1 MRDLAALGQ
10 WVIRG
15 AVLAGAFALAGCAEQ
30 EPEAPT
36 VQPVVLAQAKSA
48 AGTEMAAF
56 AGEVKPRHEAD
67 LGFRI
72 TGKLVQRHVDV
83 GARVKKGQPLARLD
97 PSDVALQAEA
107 AASALAA
114 TETEARYA
122 KAEYERYQNLYR
134 QKFVSESALDQKRNQ
149 FDANQAKYEQ
159 ARANLA
165 VTRNQ
170 AGYATLVAPEDG
182 VITAVVAEAGQV
194 VAAGAPVLKLAR
206 ENEREVAISV
216 PEHRIGELKRASKIA
231 VALWANPQK
240 VYAARVREIAP
251 AVDPVTRTFAVRL
264 AVVDADAA
272 FQWGMTANVALA
284 GEGRPGT
291 VLLPLTAVYH
301 APDGKP
307 AVWVYD
313 GVARTVALRGVTLG
327 GYREDGVVVTDGVA
341 AGEWIVAAGVNKLH
355 AGQTVRPYEAP
366 GRAIPPPPPPANA
379 AAAGT
384 KG

>member
-1 MRDLAALGQ
+1 MRDDAAFRQSL
-10 WVIRG
+10 ISI
-15 AVLAGAFALAGCAEQ
+15 AVLAGALALAACAKQ
-30 EPEAPT
+30 EPVVQT
-36 VQPVVLAQAKSA
+36 VQPVVLAQAVSA
-48 AGTEMAAF
+48 AGAEVAAF

-72 TGKLVQRHVDV
+72 AGKLVQRYVDV
-83 GARVKKGQPLARLD
+83 GVRVKKGQPLARLD

-107 AASALAA
+107 ATAA
-114 TETEARYA
+114 VAAAETEARYA

-170 AGYATLVAPEDG
+170 AGYAVLVAPEEG

-194 VAAGAPVLKLAR
+194 VAAGAPVMRLAR
-206 ENEREVAISV
+206 ESEREVAIAV
-216 PEHRIGELKRASKIA
+216 PEHRVGELKRASRIA

-240 VYAARVREIAP
+240 VYAARVREITP
-251 AVDPVTRTFAVRL
+251 VVDPVTRTFAVRL
-264 AVVDADAA
+264 TVLDADAA
-272 FQWGMTANVALA
+272 LEWGMTANVALT
-284 GEGRPGT
+284 GQGRPGA

-313 GVARTVALRGVTLG
+313 GAARTVALRNVALG
-327 GYREDGVVVTDGVA
+327 AYREDGVVVTAGLA

-355 AGQTVRPYEAP
+355 AGQAVRPYEAP
-366 GRAIPPPPPPANA
+366 GRAVPPSPTDAPVSA
-379 AAAGT
+379 A

>member
-1 MRDLAALGQ
+1 MGMDA
-10 WVIRG
+10 WVWEPR
-15 AVLAGAFALAGCAEQ
+15 AVLMLVAGALAVAACGR
-30 EPEAPT
+30 PEVPSAP
-36 VQPVVLAQAKSA
+36 VPPVVLAQAMSA
-48 AGTEMAAF
+48 AGADVAAF

-72 TGKLVQRHVDV
+72 GGKLIAREADV
-83 GARVKKGQPLARLD
+83 GTRVKKGQPLARLD

-107 AASALAA
+107 AKAALAA
-114 TETEARYA
+114 AETEARYA

-134 QKFVSESALDQKRNQ
+134 QQFVSESALDQKRNL

-159 ARANLA
+159 AKANLA

-170 AGYATLVAPEDG
+170 AAYATLVAPEDG
-182 VITAVVAEAGQV
+182 VITAIYAEAGQV
-194 VAAGAPVLKLAR
+194 VSAGAAVMKLAR
-206 ENEREVAISV
+206 EKEREVAIAV
-216 PEHRIGELKRASKIA
+216 PEHRLGELKRARQIA

-264 AVVDADAA
+264 SVLDADAA
-272 FQWGMTANVALA
+272 LEWGMTANVALS
-284 GEGRPGT
+284 GDGRPGS

-313 GVARTVALRGVTLG
+313 GAARQVALRAVTLG
-327 GYREDGVVVTDGVA
+327 RYREDGVVVDAGVA
-341 AGEWIVAAGVNKLH
+341 AGEWVVAAGVNKLH
-355 AGQTVRPYEAP
+355 PGQNVRPYEVPGHAAP
-366 GRAIPPPPPPANA
+366 PVPPN
-379 AAAGT
+379 AGT